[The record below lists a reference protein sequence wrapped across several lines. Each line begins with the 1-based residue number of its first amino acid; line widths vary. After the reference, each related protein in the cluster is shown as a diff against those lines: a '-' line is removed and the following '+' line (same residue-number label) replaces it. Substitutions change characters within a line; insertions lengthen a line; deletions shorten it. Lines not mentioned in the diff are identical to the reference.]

1 MGTQKKSGLGRGLDA
16 LFSSAIT
23 DSEDSVK
30 TVPVTS
36 IIPNPMQPRTIFNQD
51 ELIDL
56 ADSIKEHGVIQPLIV
71 NEKPDGQ
78 YVLIAGERRLRA
90 AQMAGL
96 STVPVISRTA
106 DDQELLELALIENIQ
121 REDLSPL
128 EAAEAYK
135 SLEENFNLTH
145 EEISKRVGKN
155 RTSVT
160 NTMRLLKLP
169 GEVRKA
175 LLDKKITEGHARAL
189 LSLPT
194 AQSQISAMNHI
205 VSSNLSVRQTEEY
218 VRSLIGEKEI
228 PVKEK
233 KSALSPELKDIE
245 DRLRQMVGTKVTL
258 RPSKNGAGT
267 INIHYYSSE
276 ELDSLLE
283 KLCSH

>member
-16 LFSSAIT
+16 LFASSIT
-23 DSEDSVK
+23 DPEDSVK
-30 TVPVTS
+30 MVPVTS
-36 IIPNPMQPRTIFNQD
+36 IIPNPMQPRTIFNQE

-78 YVLIAGERRLRA
+78 FVLIAGERRLRA

-96 STVPVISRTA
+96 SVVPVISRQA
-106 DDQELLELALIENIQ
+106 DDRELLELALIENIQ

-155 RTSVT
+155 RASVT

-169 GEVRKA
+169 GEIRKV
-175 LLDKKITEGHARAL
+175 LIDKKITEGHARAL

-205 VSSNLSVRQTEEY
+205 VNNNLSVRQTEEY
-218 VRSLIGEKEI
+218 VRSLIGEKDTPNK
-228 PVKEK
+228 PVKTT
-233 KSALSPELKDIE
+233 LSPEMKDIE
-245 DRLRQMVGTKVTL
+245 DRLRQMIGTKVSL
-258 RPSKNGAGT
+258 RPSKDGAGT

-276 ELDSLLE
+276 ELESILQ
-283 KLCSH
+283 KLSTH

>member
-16 LFSSAIT
+16 LFSSSIT
-23 DSEDSVK
+23 DPEDSVK
-30 TVPVTS
+30 MVPVTS
-36 IIPNPMQPRTIFNQD
+36 IIPNPMQPRTIFNQE

-96 STVPVISRTA
+96 SVVPVISRQA
-106 DDQELLELALIENIQ
+106 DDRELLELALIENIQ

-155 RTSVT
+155 RASVT

-189 LSLPT
+189 LALPT

-205 VSSNLSVRQTEEY
+205 ANNNLSVRQTEDY
-218 VRSLIGEKEI
+218 VRSLIGEKES
-228 PVKEK
+228 PAKTA
-233 KSALSPELKDIE
+233 KSSLSPEMKDIE
-245 DRLRQMVGTKVTL
+245 DRLRQMIGTKVTL
-258 RPSKNGAGT
+258 RPSKDGAGT
-267 INIHYYSSE
+267 ISIHYYSSE
-276 ELDSLLE
+276 DLESLLQ
-283 KLCSH
+283 KLSSN

>member
-16 LFSSAIT
+16 LFSNSIT
-23 DSEDSVK
+23 GPDDSVK
-30 TVPVTS
+30 MIPVTS

-78 YVLIAGERRLRA
+78 YILIAGERRLRA

-96 STVPVISRTA
+96 SSVPVISRQA

-145 EEISKRVGKN
+145 EEISKRVGKK

-169 GEVRKA
+169 GDVRKA
-175 LLDKKITEGHARAL
+175 LIDKQITEGHARAL
-189 LSLPT
+189 LPLPT

-205 VSSNLSVRQTEEY
+205 INNNLSVRQTEEY
-218 VRSLIGEKEI
+218 VRSLIGEKE
-228 PVKEK
+228 VSGKNK
-233 KSALSPELKDIE
+233 KNTLSPEMKDIE
-245 DRLRQMVGTKVTL
+245 DRLRQMIGTKVTL
-258 RPSKNGAGT
+258 RPSKGGAGT
-267 INIHYYSSE
+267 VSIHYYSSE
-276 ELDSLLE
+276 DLESLMQ
-283 KLCSH
+283 KLSSH

>member
-16 LFSSAIT
+16 LFSNSIT

-30 TVPVTS
+30 SIPVSS

-90 AQMAGL
+90 AQIAGL
-96 STVPVISRTA
+96 SVVPVISRRA

-160 NTMRLLKLP
+160 NTLRLLKLP

-175 LLDKKITEGHARAL
+175 LIDKRITEGHARSL

-205 VSSNLSVRQTEEY
+205 INNNLSVRQTEEY
-218 VRSLIGEKEI
+218 VRSLIGEKEV
-228 PVKEK
+228 PAK
-233 KSALSPELKDIE
+233 KTKNTLSPEMKDIE
-245 DRLRQMVGTKVTL
+245 DRLRQMIGTKVTL
-258 RPSKNGAGT
+258 RPSKNGAGM
-267 INIHYYSSE
+267 ISIHYYSSE
-276 ELDSLLE
+276 DLESLMQ
-283 KLCSH
+283 KLGSH

>member
-194 AQSQISAMNHI
+194 AQSQISAMNHV

-233 KSALSPELKDIE
+233 KSTLSPELKDIE